1 MALAPSLPLL
11 SVPSSSIIL
20 VSIAF
25 CSTGFMPCEKKAL
38 VHQEYA
44 LKASTCS
51 LGPPAFIVAWERKTA
66 SSYWLVLY
74 QRGLHACMQL
84 SVGHAPQAQDQC
96 AC

>member
-51 LGPPAFIVAWERKTA
+51 LGPPAFIVAWEGRLQAPTG
-66 SSYWLVLY
+66 LY
-74 QRGLHACMQL
+74 CISGVCTHACN
-84 SVGHAPQAQDQC
+84 
-96 AC
+96 